1 VDKIGEIMNIIQYSV
16 INNRIGD
23 NMVHKDDLNFRSI
36 TKKEN
41 KNQYHVLSENKDRF
55 IEISKPYNVRD
66 HFNFYDL

>member
-1 VDKIGEIMNIIQYSV
+1 MIQYSV
-16 INNRIGD
+16 INNRSD

-36 TKKEN
+36 TKKP
-41 KNQYHVLSENKDRF
+41 KNQDHHYIINDDQDRF

>member
-1 VDKIGEIMNIIQYSV
+1 
-16 INNRIGD
+16 
-23 NMVHKDDLNFRSI
+23 MVHKDDLNFRSI